1 MAAHPNDLMDIT
13 QPEAEALL
21 RGSGTV
27 IIPTGSVE
35 QHGPHLPCGTDW
47 IAALVFARAVAERLG
62 ALVVPFAPM
71 GITPFHMGFAGTVT
85 LRHETFVA
93 VMLDLA
99 SSVARHG
106 ARRLVI
112 LNWHEGNSDAIGV
125 AASRIHHEVGL
136 EVVRVEAC
144 YVARDLYG
152 DETGGL
158 THGGELEVLPVLLYD
173 ASLVHVERATN
184 ASPPG
189 RGRRIDAVR
198 RNSNVRPVLD
208 DVRQIAATGWY
219 GEPQHATL
227 EKAQRV
233 VDGVA
238 DRVAADVEEAS
249 AAMAELPDVGS

>member
-1 MAAHPNDLMDIT
+1 MARHPNDLMDIT

-21 RGSGTV
+21 KGSGTV

-47 IAALVFARAVAERLG
+47 VAALVFARAVAERLG

-85 LRHETFVA
+85 LRHETFVE

-99 SSVARHG
+99 TSVARHG
-106 ARRLVI
+106 ARRLIVM
-112 LNWHEGNSDAIGV
+112 NWHEGNSDAIGV

-136 EVVRVEAC
+136 EVLRVETC
-144 YVARDLYG
+144 YVARDLFG
-152 DETGGL
+152 EETGGL
-158 THGGELEVLPVLLYD
+158 THGGELEVLPVLAYD
-173 ASLVHVERATN
+173 ASLVHLERATN

-198 RNSNVRPVLD
+198 RNRNVRPVLD

-219 GEPQHATL
+219 GDPQPATL
-227 EKAQRV
+227 EKAERV
-233 VDGVA
+233 IAGVA
-238 DRVAADVEEAS
+238 DRIAADVEEAS
-249 AAMAELPDVGS
+249 AAMAELPDVP